1 MNILIP
7 DRWLRKFLITKA
19 TPEQLKKCLSLCGPS
34 IERIHMVNNDSVYD
48 VEITT
53 NRPDA
58 MSVLGVAREAS
69 VILPR
74 FDIKA
79 ELINDPY
86 KIDTKLEKKHVRPTE
101 IKPIH
106 IETDSLLN
114 PRWTSIV
121 LDNVYATDSPKW
133 LQDLLDKAGVRP
145 INTIVDV
152 TNYLMIGFGQP
163 CHAFDYDRIGK
174 KNGTPWMKLRASKK
188 GEKLK
193 TLDGKSHTLW
203 GDDIV
208 IEDGTGKI
216 MDLCGIMGGESSS
229 ITKDTKTIVLFIQT
243 YEPVHIRK
251 TMMKLS
257 HRTDAGSLFE
267 KGIDSELVLP
277 ALLLGI
283 ELLQE
288 VAGGKIASIITDIYP
303 KPYKPNMVSCTRTK
317 LNTYLG
323 TSLETKQIKD
333 ILVSLGLMPTI
344 KDSTIEVIVPS
355 FRRDIEIDVD
365 IIEEIARIYGYHNIP
380 STLPNTAPPLVIPD
394 PQFYWEQEI
403 KIRLRD
409 WGFTETYTYSM
420 ISEQLMDTFAL
431 DKSKAYKISNPYSND
446 WVYMRPTLVP
456 SVISVLKQKMHNK
469 ASLELFE
476 LSMIYE
482 YREQNLP
489 LERPVLCVGWTGLKF
504 LEAKGLA
511 EAIFKLFGIPFPEA
525 LGEYGFVNEIQDQ
538 SITILYLYLDIFVKN
553 ASLKRVFTPIS
564 KYPSVME
571 DLAFLVPEKFAIGPL
586 MTAFQK
592 AHTLV
597 ESVTLLDAHEH
608 TRTLHIVY
616 QNKEKN
622 LTSEDVLPVREKLI
636 KLAEQSFG
644 VTLKT
649 AA

>member
-7 DRWLRKFLITKA
+7 DSWLKKFLITKA
-19 TPEQLKKCLSLCGPS
+19 TPEQLIKYLSLCGPS
-34 IERIHMVNNDSVYD
+34 IERVSKDLDPVYD

-58 MSVLGVAREAS
+58 MSVFGIAREAS

-74 FDIKA
+74 FGIKA
-79 ELINDPY
+79 ELIDDPH
-86 KIDTKLEKKHVRPTE
+86 KIDTKLETKHLRPTD
-101 IKPIH
+101 IKQIH
-106 IETDSLLN
+106 IETNSDLN
-114 PRWTSIV
+114 PRWTSIIV
-121 LDNVYATDSPKW
+121 DNVYATDSPIW
-133 LQDLLDKAGVRP
+133 LQDLLNKAGVRP

-152 TNYLMIGFGQP
+152 TNYLMIAFGQP

-174 KNGTPWMKLRASKK
+174 KNGIPWMKLRASKK

-203 GDDIV
+203 EDDIV
-208 IEDGTGKI
+208 IEDGTGKL

-229 ITKDTKTIVLFIQT
+229 ITNNTKTIVLFTQN

-288 VAGGKIASIITDIYP
+288 IAGGKIASLITDIYP
-303 KPYKPNMVSCTRTK
+303 KPYKPITILCTRTK

-365 IIEEIARIYGYHNIP
+365 IIEEVARIYGYHTIKNRLPDGEMPVVIENP
-380 STLPNTAPPLVIPD
+380 TLH
-394 PQFYWEQEI
+394 WEEEI
-403 KIRLRD
+403 KVRLRD
-409 WGFTETYTYSM
+409 WGYTETYTYSM
-420 ISEQLMDTFAL
+420 LSKQQMDQWQLDCT
-431 DKSKAYKISNPYSND
+431 KAYKIENPLSNE

-456 SVISVLKQKMHNK
+456 SVISSVKQNMYHKESLK
-469 ASLELFE
+469 LFE
-476 LSMIYE
+476 LSIIYE

-489 LERPVLCVGWTGLKF
+489 LERPVLCVAWSGHKF

-511 EAIFKLFGIPFPEA
+511 QAIFDIFGISFPET
-525 LGEYGFVNEIQDQ
+525 LETYGSINEIHDQ
-538 SITILYLYLDIFVKN
+538 SITILNLYIDRLVN
-553 ASLKRVFTPIS
+553 TASAKRSYTPMP
-564 KYPSVME
+564 KYPSIME
-571 DLAFLVPEKFAIGPL
+571 DLAFIVPEKFAIGPL
-586 MTAFQK
+586 MAALKSTDSLIQ
-592 AHTLV
+592 
-597 ESVTLLDAHEH
+597 SVTLLDVHENV
-608 TRTLHIVY
+608 RTLHIVY
-616 QNKEKN
+616 QDREKN
-622 LTSEDVLPVREKLI
+622 LTSEDVTPIRNKLI
-636 KLAEQSFG
+636 TLAKQSFG
-644 VTLKT
+644 VTLKG
-649 AA
+649 